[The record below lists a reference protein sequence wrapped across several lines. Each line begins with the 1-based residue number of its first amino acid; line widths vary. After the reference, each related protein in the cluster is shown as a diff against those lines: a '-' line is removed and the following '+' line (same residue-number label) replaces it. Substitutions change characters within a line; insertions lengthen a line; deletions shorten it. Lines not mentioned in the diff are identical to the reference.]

1 MKTMLIPVDFTETSE
16 NSINYAAEWCSEFDY
31 DHIIL
36 HKTFYNSVFDNLIPS
51 NEYANI
57 NEDYFPAYRKEE
69 MEKLHELKENL
80 NARLK
85 PGIKVSLIVSEL
97 PMLRSIMN
105 VLRSENVELIIVG
118 SDHLQSSN
126 NGFIS
131 THVINIAKASP
142 VRVLIVP
149 SISAF
154 NKIEQV
160 LVPCDFNALQSLE
173 RLARY
178 KENLP
183 KRNKM
188 ELMVLNVDQK
198 DKHLQKDSTG
208 NESETLL
215 HEYLK
220 NFKHEIFYSNDK
232 NIITGIVKFLKE
244 HETDLIV
251 ALPGKHSF
259 LYSLTHKSI
268 SESLYRNALKPVLIL
283 K

>member
-1 MKTMLIPVDFTETSE
+1 MKTMLIPIDFTETSE
-16 NSINYAAEWCSEFDY
+16 NVMNYAAKWCGEFDY

-36 HKTFYNSVFDNLIPS
+36 HKTFYNSIFDNLIPS

-80 NARLK
+80 NARFK
-85 PGIKVSLIVSEL
+85 SDIKVSLIVSEL

-105 VLRSENVELIIVG
+105 VLRTEKVELIVVG
-118 SDHLQSSN
+118 SDHLGSSN
-126 NGFIS
+126 NSLIS

-149 SISAF
+149 SISVF
-154 NKIEQV
+154 NNIEKV
-160 LVPCDFNALQSLE
+160 LVPCDFNAIQSLE

-188 ELMVLNVDQK
+188 ELMVLNIDPM
-198 DKHLQKDSTG
+198 DKHLQQLSPG
-208 NESETLL
+208 NESENTL

-220 NFKHEIFYSNDK
+220 NF
-232 NIITGIVKFLKE
+232 
-244 HETDLIV
+244 
-251 ALPGKHSF
+251 
-259 LYSLTHKSI
+259 
-268 SESLYRNALKPVLIL
+268 
-283 K
+283 

>member
-1 MKTMLIPVDFTETSE
+1 MKTMLIPIDFTETSE
-16 NSINYAAEWCSEFDY
+16 NAMNYAAKWCGEFDY

-36 HKTFYNSVFDNLIPS
+36 HKTFYNSIFDNLIPS

-80 NARLK
+80 NARFK
-85 PGIKVSLIVSEL
+85 SDIKVSLIVSEL

-105 VLRSENVELIIVG
+105 VLRTEKVELIVVG
-118 SDHLQSSN
+118 SDHLGSSN
-126 NGFIS
+126 NSLIS

-149 SISAF
+149 SISVF
-154 NKIEQV
+154 NNIEKV
-160 LVPCDFNALQSLE
+160 LVPCDFNAIQSLE

-188 ELMVLNVDQK
+188 ELMVLNIDPK
-198 DKHLQKDSTG
+198 DKHLQQLSPG
-208 NESETLL
+208 NESENTL

-220 NFKHEIFYSNDK
+220 NFKHEIFYSNNR
-232 NIITGIVKFLKE
+232 NIITGIVKFLEE

-268 SESLYRNALKPVLIL
+268 SETLYRNTPKPVLIL

>member
-1 MKTMLIPVDFTETSE
+1 MKTMLIPIDFTETSE
-16 NSINYAAEWCSEFDY
+16 NAINYAAEWCSEFDY
-31 DHIIL
+31 GHIIL

-51 NEYANI
+51 NEYASI
-57 NEDYFPAYRKEE
+57 NEDYFPAYRMAE
-69 MEKLHELKENL
+69 MEKLHILKKNL
-80 NARLK
+80 NEHFK
-85 PGIKVSLIVSEL
+85 SGIKVSLAVSEL

-105 VLRSENVELIIVG
+105 VLRNGNVELIVAG
-118 SDHLQSSN
+118 SDHLGSSN
-126 NGFIS
+126 NSIIS
-131 THVINIAKASP
+131 NHIINIAKASP

-149 SISAF
+149 SISTF
-154 NKIEQV
+154 SKIEKV
-160 LVPCDFNALQSLE
+160 LVPCDFNAIQSLE

-188 ELMVLNVDQK
+188 ELMVLNVDPKGK
-198 DKHLQKDSTG
+198 DLLQDSSIE
-208 NESETLL
+208 ESEKVL

-220 NFKHEIFYSNDK
+220 NFKHEIFYSK
-232 NIITGIVKFLKE
+232 NINIVAGIVKFLEE

-259 LYSLTHKSI
+259 LYSLTNKSV
-268 SESLYRNALKPVLIL
+268 SESLYMNALKPVLIL

>member
-1 MKTMLIPVDFTETSE
+1 MKTMLIPIDFTETSE
-16 NSINYAAEWCSEFDY
+16 NAINYAAAWCSEFDY

-36 HKTFYNSVFDNLIPS
+36 HKTFYNSIFDNLIPS

-80 NARLK
+80 NSRFK
-85 PGIKVSLIVSEL
+85 FGVKVSLVVSEL

-105 VLRSENVELIIVG
+105 VLRSENVELIVAG
-118 SDHLQSSN
+118 SDHLGSSN
-126 NGFIS
+126 NSFIS

-149 SISAF
+149 SVSVF
-154 NKIEQV
+154 NKIEKV
-160 LVPCDFNALQSLE
+160 LVPCDFNAIQSLE

-188 ELMVLNVDQK
+188 ELMVLNVDPK

-208 NESETLL
+208 DESENVL
-215 HEYLK
+215 HEYLR
-220 NFKHEIFYSNDK
+220 NFNHEIFYSDNR
-232 NIITGIVKFLKE
+232 NIITGIVKFLEE

>member
-16 NSINYAAEWCSEFDY
+16 NAINYAAEWCSEFDY